1 MSVWFLVIHL
11 AFVLEKSTRAAAKE
25 ACLSYGV
32 CYRMVRSVMDRI
44 YRHAMK
50 ARLRGVVEADDFYV
64 NAGFKGRNYHGKLGR
79 PARCRGLKPP
89 PGRGSYSKD
98 EPMIL
103 NLFQRD
109 GPLKLKVMEDIEP
122 GLKQII
128 CQNIE
133 KGSTIYTDDYMPYRL
148 LSGEGYIHEIVNHS
162 QGEYARG
169 NVHVNHDEGI
179 VSLFKPWLQKHRGV
193 NKRNLPLYTA
203 TFQTLY
209 NMRNLS
215 NREKF
220 WKIIRICIS
229 NNIPH

>member
-1 MSVWFLVIHL
+1 MS
-11 AFVLEKSTRAAAKE
+11 
-25 ACLSYGV
+25 
-32 CYRMVRSVMDRI
+32 
-44 YRHAMK
+44 AMK

-64 NAGFKGRNYHGKLGR
+64 NAGLKGRAYHDRLGR
-79 PARCRGLKPP
+79 PPRIRGLKPP
-89 PGRGSYSKD
+89 PGRGSYIKD

-109 GPLKLKVMEDIEP
+109 GLLKLKVMEDIEP

-128 CQNIE
+128 CRSVE

-148 LSGEGYIHEIVNHS
+148 LSEEGYIHEIVNHS

-169 NVHVNHDEGI
+169 NVHVNHDEAI
-179 VSLFKPWLQKHRGV
+179 VSLFKPWLAKHRGI